1 MKRLF
6 LEAWMYKFSMFKF
19 ILLAISYKI
28 QSDNPWKLK
37 SFDRK
42 NPMTQPQNIRR
53 KTLDR

>member
-1 MKRLF
+1 
-6 LEAWMYKFSMFKF
+6 MYEFGMFKF